1 MFRPTNWGHV
11 SHPICYRLPIRVI
24 LFIVYTA
31 FCDSV
36 ADRIWNK
43 YGVIL
48 TVEVLL
54 IFVCLFG
61 TVSLLIYL
69 TSRAARLNREDAI
82 AVYFC
87 SVKKTLAMGVPLAM
101 LIFGSRA
108 DLSLILLPIMFYH
121 PFQLLVNGLL
131 LFADVRCCS
140 LTFVANKNRVN
151 RCDLTRGREGV
162 RWFLLGHES
171 HRSGSEEFLRSR
183 EMIPG

>member
-1 MFRPTNWGHV
+1 M
-11 SHPICYRLPIRVI
+11 
-24 LFIVYTA
+24 
-31 FCDSV
+31 

-87 SVKKTLAMGVPLAM
+87 SVKKTLAMGVPLAV
-101 LIFGSRA
+101 LIFWLSRRSQS
-108 DLSLILLPIMFYH
+108 D
-121 PFQLLVNGLL
+121 
-131 LFADVRCCS
+131 
-140 LTFVANKNRVN
+140 FVADYVLSPVPAFGERIVV
-151 RCDLTRGREGV
+151 V
-162 RWFLLGHES
+162 R
-171 HRSGSEEFLRSR
+171 
-183 EMIPG
+183 

>member
-1 MFRPTNWGHV
+1 MF

-36 ADRIWNK
+36 AERIWNK

-54 IFVCLFG
+54 IFVCLFR

-87 SVKKTLAMGVPLAM
+87 SVKKTLAMGVPLAV
-101 LIFGSRA
+101 LIFWLSRRSQS
-108 DLSLILLPIMFYH
+108 D
-121 PFQLLVNGLL
+121 
-131 LFADVRCCS
+131 
-140 LTFVANKNRVN
+140 FVADYVLSPVPAFGERIVGEPVGESTNDNERWRAAKDMAHADQLEDTKKIRKSAQIFSS
-151 RCDLTRGREGV
+151 RREK
-162 RWFLLGHES
+162 
-171 HRSGSEEFLRSR
+171 
-183 EMIPG
+183 